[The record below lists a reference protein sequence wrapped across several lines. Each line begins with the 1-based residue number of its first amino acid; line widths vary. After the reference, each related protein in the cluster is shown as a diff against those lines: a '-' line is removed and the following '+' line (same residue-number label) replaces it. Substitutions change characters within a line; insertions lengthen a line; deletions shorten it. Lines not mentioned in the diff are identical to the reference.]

1 MLATSHRMIVEILE
15 ALSDAERVD
24 QAELEYNLSD
34 YVDPVI
40 FERLASM
47 EGMEWTFTFQV
58 EEHEVSVTNEGQLF
72 VDDVLCQHA
81 MDGGENSGSSF

>member
-1 MLATSHRMIVEILE
+1 MLATSHRMIVEIQE

-24 QAELEYNLSD
+24 RAELEYNLSD

-47 EGMEWTFTFQV
+47 EGME
-58 EEHEVSVTNEGQLF
+58 
-72 VDDVLCQHA
+72 
-81 MDGGENSGSSF
+81 